1 MWRLDLC
8 FSFYQHPKR
17 VNLFLEFFKINLPS
31 ATYIENQKIVW
42 YATKFTRIRAHNCKC
57 VRILGRTCMHIAPIF
72 PCRCLKFCPLIGFA
86 SPKFFPWLHPCTV
99 LNTKNNI
106 INDFL
111 RNPHC
116 SSSLKLQNW
125 IFFCKYGK
133 VANRNSYYCCCCLD
147 VYQCY
152 SILHIVNTVNVSKE
166 FQFIIDYPK
175 KCCILR
181 IVQKDCRLIKNKKRL
196 QEKKKF

>member
-31 ATYIENQKIVW
+31 ATYIENQEIVW
-42 YATKFTRIRAHNCKC
+42 YATKFTIIRAHNCEC

-125 IFFCKYGK
+125 IFF
-133 VANRNSYYCCCCLD
+133 
-147 VYQCY
+147 
-152 SILHIVNTVNVSKE
+152 VNTVKLRTGTV
-166 FQFIIDYPK
+166 IIDVVVWMFIDATAYYTLLILSMFPRNSSLSLIIQRSVASLELFK
-175 KCCILR
+175 KIA
-181 IVQKDCRLIKNKKRL
+181 D
-196 QEKKKF
+196 